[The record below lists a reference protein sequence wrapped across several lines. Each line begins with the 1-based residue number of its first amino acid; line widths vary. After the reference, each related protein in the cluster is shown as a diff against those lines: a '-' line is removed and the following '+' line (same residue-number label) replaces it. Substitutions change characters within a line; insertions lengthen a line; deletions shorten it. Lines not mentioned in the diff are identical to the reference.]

1 VSGLLSEIQL
11 LAWAHHGES
20 PFIRTIAVSQSD
32 ADGSDIRVEMI
43 PRSFWDADPRFLETY
58 TDTDREQLRQ
68 FFDDASIRTTHF
80 MHSLGHTPTASRE
93 LPSYHRAVWHLD
105 DKLIPGVEIAEA
117 LATATKVEDL
127 ADAFAWF
134 ETAYP
139 SDEAERLQGCCRT

>member
-1 VSGLLSEIQL
+1 
-11 LAWAHHGES
+11 
-20 PFIRTIAVSQSD
+20 
-32 ADGSDIRVEMI
+32 MI
-43 PRSFWDADPRFLETY
+43 PRSFWDANPRFLETY

-68 FFDDASIRTTHF
+68 FFDDASIRTTRF

-139 SDEAERLQGCCRT
+139 SDEAERLLQEIRNRVSSVHGDTMLQGSVPDPSRALNNEVACMVFFGFAP